1 MKRSII
7 VAVLCVVSGLAL
19 GLGAG
24 SVAFAHHGPM
34 HRGVYR
40 PVDAPSWFP
49 WRVVV
54 RCPGAA
60 EDTWS
65 RLTLVDVR
73 GQGEP
78 GAGDDVYVYR
88 CRINV

>member
-1 MKRSII
+1 MRRII
-7 VAVLCVVSGLAL
+7 LVVAIALTAVVSSLATL
-19 GLGAG
+19 A
-24 SVAFAHHGPM
+24 VAHHGEM
-34 HRGVYR
+34 HKGVYKKTW
-40 PVDAPSWFP
+40 DAPRFFP
-49 WRVVV
+49 YRVVV

-65 RLTLVDVR
+65 KLFLVDVR

-88 CRINV
+88 CNLSV